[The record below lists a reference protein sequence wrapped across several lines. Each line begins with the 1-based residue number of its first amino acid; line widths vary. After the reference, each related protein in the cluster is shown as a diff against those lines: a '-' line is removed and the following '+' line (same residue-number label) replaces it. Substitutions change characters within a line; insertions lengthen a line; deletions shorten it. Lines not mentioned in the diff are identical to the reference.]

1 MATARDGVN
10 PGRTGVPAR
19 QEEAGGPARNGR
31 QASGVDP
38 TVQEGQTPST
48 IFGLPTGIASSG
60 MKGTSDNKT
69 PADVT
74 LEAGQLDDD
83 LGHSS
88 EQFIKNSG
96 MPGSEGSTHPTGGE
110 SVTYTDPFAVI
121 GGVTREH
128 TVQGTTS
135 GPGDWTTWGDDNGLS
150 GPTLPGLENNR
161 PTDSGIGHGHVRG
174 AGHPNAG
181 Q

>member
-1 MATARDGVN
+1 MATARDGSN

-19 QEEAGGPARNGR
+19 QDPSPARHGR
-31 QASGVDP
+31 ASSLDP
-38 TVQEGQTPST
+38 TVQEGQLPSE
-48 IFGLPTGIASSG
+48 IFGLPTDIKSSG
-60 MKGTSDNKT
+60 MKGSSAAKQ

-74 LEAGQLDDD
+74 LHPGQLDDD
-83 LGHSS
+83 LGHTS
-88 EQFIKNSG
+88 EQFVTDSG
-96 MPGSEGSTHPTGGE
+96 MPGSAGSTHPTGGE
-110 SVTYTDPFAVI
+110 SVTYTDPFGII
-121 GGVTREH
+121 GGVNRD
-128 TVQGTTS
+128 VQTNGATS
-135 GPGDWTTWGDDNGLS
+135 GPGDWTTWGDDNGFS